1 MHPLTA
7 IFRQTLQ
14 ELLDYYAQFKKSGY
28 VEFLRAFIPQ
38 VLVMALVAAVFV
50 VLCDFLW
57 GGSVAFKVDQIVM
70 RVGFRNM
77 LGALLILGLGFEGG
91 ILLREDTQR
100 LERGEEVIKPSREG
114 VFGADQIS
122 VTLLFA
128 LILLVLHALLYV
140 NPFYHAPSNL
150 FEAFAPKLGWE
161 HVLYTL
167 TELTKNQLL
176 PLFLAVL
183 LILYRM
189 WGKVNLDIIREYRWA
204 YLAAILFLF
213 AFYTIFTSFV
223 EICRVMLGV
232 QESVSLRLFNPTQ
245 LLAWLLFVVSSFF
258 LLSLFY
264 PVFSKT
270 LSFSFRIEDEMLA
283 KEEIEERDELSEEDE
298 LPLTG
303 E

>member
-14 ELLDYYAQFKKSGY
+14 ELLDYYAQFKKSEY
-28 VEFLRAFIPQ
+28 MEFLRAFIPQ
-38 VLVMALVAAVFV
+38 VLVMALVALIFV
-50 VLCDFLW
+50 VVRDFLSR
-57 GGSVAFKVDQIVM
+57 GVFIDQIVM
-70 RVGFRNM
+70 RAEFRNM
-77 LGALLILGLGFEGG
+77 FGALLILGLGFKGGVLVRKGKEG
-91 ILLREDTQR
+91 D
-100 LERGEEVIKPSREG
+100 EELVKPSQEELL
-114 VFGADQIS
+114 GADRTSII
-122 VTLLFA
+122 LLFA